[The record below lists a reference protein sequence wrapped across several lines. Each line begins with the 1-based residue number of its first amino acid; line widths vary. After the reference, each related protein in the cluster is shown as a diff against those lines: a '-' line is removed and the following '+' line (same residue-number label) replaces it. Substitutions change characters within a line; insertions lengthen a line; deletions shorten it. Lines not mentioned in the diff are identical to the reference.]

1 MYKDLVEKISQKYN
15 LNVLRDSE
23 IYLFGTAVLGRKI
36 YSQLKSFGIQV
47 KGFLDNDKSKHG
59 KFIQDVEIFD
69 INCIKNKE
77 NTVII
82 ICSTNYFYEIGI
94 QAEKAGFKIIIPS
107 FALPLID
114 SNHFPWELAFDN
126 IIKSYI
132 DNEELFLKTSKLFTD
147 NLSKKT
153 FDTICQF
160 RRTLDYK
167 LYHDIAQPIS
177 KQYFEGFI
185 PYNGEQ
191 FIDAGA
197 FDGDTVSR
205 FLNFSSENYE
215 NIICFEPDENS
226 YQKLIKSYS
235 KYKNISF
242 YKKGLSDICDTV
254 SFDSR
259 GDFGSV
265 ISKDGNAQIDIIAL
279 DKFLN
284 PKKSFIKMD
293 IEGEEQRA
301 LVGATEFIKM
311 GSILA
316 ICVYHK
322 PLDIIEIPKL
332 ILEIN
337 PNYKFYLR
345 HYTNCIF
352 ETVLYAIPEK

>member
-1 MYKDLVEKISQKYN
+1 MYKNLVEKISQRYN
-15 LNVLRDSE
+15 LNTLRDSE
-23 IYLFGTAVLGRKI
+23 VYLLGASVLGRKI
-36 YSQLKSFGIQV
+36 YSQLKSFGIQI

-59 KFIQDVEIFD
+59 TFIQDTKVSD
-69 INCIKNKE
+69 INCIKNNE

-82 ICSTNYFYEIGI
+82 ICSTNYFYELGI
-94 QAEKAGFKIIIPS
+94 QAEKTGFKIIPS
-107 FALPLID
+107 FVLPLID
-114 SNHFPWELAFDN
+114 LNYFPWEPAFDN

-147 NLSKKT
+147 KLSKKT

-160 RRTLDYK
+160 RLTLDYK
-167 LYHDIAQPIS
+167 LYHDIAQPIN
-177 KQYFEGFI
+177 KQYFEEFV

-205 FLNFSSENYE
+205 FLNFSFENYE

-226 YQKLIKSYS
+226 YQQLIKNCS

-259 GDFGSV
+259 NDFGSV
-265 ISKDGNAQIDIIAL
+265 ISKDGNTQIDIIAL

-301 LVGATEFIKM
+301 LVGATEFIKK

-332 ILEIN
+332 ILGIN
-337 PNYKFYLR
+337 SNYKFYLR